1 LDTDS
6 TYSALALA
14 ISIAVFALTEIAA
27 SSIAMAIRSHAGILT
42 PDRDESASR
51 LAPLLKIPAGPTA
64 PLRLVNLAS
73 VAAVVLSTA
82 ALVSS
87 VSGTRW
93 LLIAIAV
100 AGMLGLLGLLLAI
113 CRSAA
118 NVWTDRIFAFAS
130 LAARVVSYLL
140 YPLLILQSKLLKGFK
155 ASNEPD
161 NGSSGELTLD
171 VELGVAPAGEPL
183 DEHEVRMIRGVVELD
198 TTVAREIMVPRVDIE
213 AAESGT
219 PVRVLAEQMVAGG
232 HSRIPIYDVDLD
244 HVKGVAHAR
253 DILQYLLNDDQNGG
267 LSVGSVTRPVL
278 FIPESKSLEELL
290 DEFQAKRVHL
300 AVVIDEYGGVS
311 GIVTIEDLLEEIV
324 GEIRDEFDVNED
336 ISVMKPVGNNQYLI
350 DARMSIDQLNEDLN
364 SSVEND
370 GFDTVG
376 GFVFDRMG
384 KIPVVGDTVAY
395 DGIRIEVLSTVGRRL
410 RTLRVTRL

>member
-1 LDTDS
+1 
-6 TYSALALA
+6 
-14 ISIAVFALTEIAA
+14 
-27 SSIAMAIRSHAGILT
+27 
-42 PDRDESASR
+42 
-51 LAPLLKIPAGPTA
+51 
-64 PLRLVNLAS
+64 
-73 VAAVVLSTA
+73 
-82 ALVSS
+82 
-87 VSGTRW
+87 
-93 LLIAIAV
+93 
-100 AGMLGLLGLLLAI
+100 
-113 CRSAA
+113 
-118 NVWTDRIFAFAS
+118 
-130 LAARVVSYLL
+130 
-140 YPLLILQSKLLKGFK
+140 LLKGFK
-155 ASNEPD
+155 ASTEPD
-161 NGSSGELTLD
+161 NGSSGELTFD

-183 DEHEVRMIRGVVELD
+183 DEHEVRMIRAVVELD

-324 GEIRDEFDVNED
+324 GEIRDEFDVSED
-336 ISVMKPVGNNQYLI
+336 ISVMKPVGKDQYLI

>member
-1 LDTDS
+1 MDTDS
-6 TYSALALA
+6 TYSALSLA
-14 ISIAVFALTEIAA
+14 ISVAVFALTEIAA

-42 PDRDESASR
+42 PDRDNSASR

-140 YPLLILQSKLLKGFK
+140 YPLLIFQSKLLKGFN
-155 ASNEPD
+155 ASTEPD

-253 DILQYLLNDDQNGG
+253 DILQYLLNDDQNDG

-410 RTLRVTRL
+410 KTLKVTRL

>member
-1 LDTDS
+1 MDTDS
-6 TYSALALA
+6 TYSGLSLA
-14 ISIAVFALTEIAA
+14 ISVAVFALTEIAA

-42 PDRDESASR
+42 PDRDNSASR

-100 AGMLGLLGLLLAI
+100 AGMLGLLGLLLSI

-130 LAARVVSYLL
+130 PAARVVSYLL
-140 YPLLILQSKLLKGFK
+140 YPLLIFQSKLLKGFN
-155 ASNEPD
+155 ASTEPD

-267 LSVGSVTRPVL
+267 LPVGSVPRPVL
-278 FIPESKSLEELL
+278 FFRASKRLEELL

-311 GIVTIEDLLEEIV
+311 GLVTIEDLLEEIV

-364 SSVEND
+364 CSVEND

-410 RTLRVTRL
+410 KTLKVTRL

>member
-1 LDTDS
+1 MDTDS

-27 SSIAMAIRSHAGILT
+27 SSIAMAIRPHAGILT

-118 NVWTDRIFAFAS
+118 NVWSDRIFAFAS
-130 LAARVVSYLL
+130 PTARVVSYLL
-140 YPLLILQSKLLKGFK
+140 YPLLIFQSKLLKGFK